1 MYLIPLVRTNRAI
14 AASLLYPQHPLQAIA
29 ASEIIS
35 VFGPV
40 LNPKL
45 CSKIVALTIAM
56 MIILIF
62 IFLLKIIKKHKLLLP
77 SRNMHI
83 IIIYFNSYSAIYLKT
98 NHILSIMA
106 LSNLDKDN

>member
-56 MIILIF
+56 MYNPNFSHFFIKNYQKTQNYYYQAEICTSLLFILTLTLQYI
-62 IFLLKIIKKHKLLLP
+62 
-77 SRNMHI
+77 
-83 IIIYFNSYSAIYLKT
+83 
-98 NHILSIMA
+98 
-106 LSNLDKDN
+106 